1 MREYIITI
9 YNDIDKEMYVY
20 KIAARD
26 ILIAE
31 RIAITEHQGY
41 ISRVTARK
49 A

>member
-20 KIAARD
+20 KITARN
-26 ILIAE
+26 IWLAE
-31 RIAITEHQGY
+31 STAVTEHQGY